1 MDMEASLYTTAR
13 YLENNPDWHV
23 ADSPWKARQVLEM
36 LRGWQPASVCEVG
49 CGAGAILYELHK
61 RLPASRMVGYEIAPA
76 ALQIAERYSSER
88 LTFRLQDAAAD
99 PERFELM
106 LLMDVIEHVADP
118 IGFLRGLREKADS
131 TILHIP
137 LDLSAQSVLRP
148 AKLME
153 RRQTAGHLHYFTPET
168 AEATV
173 ADAGYSILER
183 TFTRSFDLPQLSW
196 KARAFRL
203 PRAVLPVTATVR
215 LLGGYSLLVRAEP
228 RKGAHGA

>member
-1 MDMEASLYTTAR
+1 MDASLYTTGR
-13 YLENNPDWHV
+13 YLQNNPDWHV
-23 ADSPWKARQVLEM
+23 ADSPWKARNVLKM
-36 LRGWQPASVCEVG
+36 LQGWRPASICEVG
-49 CGAGAILYELHK
+49 CGAGAILHELHM
-61 RLPASRMVGYEIAPA
+61 RLPASHMVGYEIAPA
-76 ALQIAERYSSER
+76 ALQRAEQYSSER
-88 LTFRLQDAAAD
+88 LTFRLQDAATD
-99 PERFELM
+99 PEHFELM

-148 AKLME
+148 GKLME
-153 RRQTAGHLHYFTPET
+153 RRQSAGHLHYFTPET

-173 ADAGYSILER
+173 ADAGYSILAR
-183 TFTRSFDLPQLSW
+183 TFTRSFDLPQRSL

-215 LLGGYSLLVRAEP
+215 LLGGYSLLVHAEP
-228 RKGAHGA
+228 VQRVHCTS